1 MRASIY
7 GAPSVRYQTFKALSG
22 VRRDVL
28 EAKHKM
34 ETITPAIDFSDTDEE
49 EYWLMMI
56 AQLQNIYGN
65 ITKFQQMNTRDVLD
79 GIAEVHGEEPWK

>member
-28 EAKHKM
+28 
-34 ETITPAIDFSDTDEE
+34 DEE

-56 AQLQNIYGN
+56 AQLQSIYGN